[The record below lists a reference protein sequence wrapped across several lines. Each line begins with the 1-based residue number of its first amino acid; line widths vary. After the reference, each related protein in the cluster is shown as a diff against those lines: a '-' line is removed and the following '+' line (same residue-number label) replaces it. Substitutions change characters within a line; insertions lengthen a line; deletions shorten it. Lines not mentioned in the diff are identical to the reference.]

1 MPTVTVTKFAP
12 ITADEL
18 WDSLMTVDNF
28 VELMAL
34 QPKEPYLHDISE
46 MEYYDNLRKE
56 INDTAVKWGFV
67 SK

>member
-1 MPTVTVTKFAP
+1 MPTVSANISAP
-12 ITADEL
+12 MSADEL

-34 QPKEPYLHDISE
+34 QPKEPYIHDFSE
-46 MEYYDNLRKE
+46 MDYYDDLRKE